1 MKKVLKNVSF
11 IFLLLKMCVI
21 FGQENVK
28 QKRILIDVGHG
39 GNDSGAIGLNDMKE
53 KDVVLNVALEIF
65 RQNKQLEKPLDIY
78 LSRYTDTF
86 ISLSDR
92 TKLGKTLKADIF
104 ISMHCNHSN
113 NPNARGIEVYVGKN
127 LSENSKQSTWL
138 AFQLQAVFKKQL
150 GFESRGVKF
159 ANFQVLRESIDY
171 YPAVLF
177 ELGFLSNLD
186 ECRYFANKQKI
197 ALIAQA
203 ILFTLKKIK

>member
-1 MKKVLKNVSF
+1 MKKGLKYVSF

-28 QKRILIDVGHG
+28 QKRIFIDVGHG

-65 RQNKQLEKPLDIY
+65 RQNKQLDKPLDIY
-78 LSRYTDTF
+78 LSRFTDTF

-92 TKLGKTLKADIF
+92 TKLGKTLKPDVF

-113 NPNARGIEVYVGKN
+113 NPNARGVEVYVGKN
-127 LSENSKQSTWL
+127 LSEYSKQSTWL
-138 AFQLQAVFKKQL
+138 GFQLQAVFKKQL

-159 ANFQVLRESIDY
+159 ADFQVLRESIDY
-171 YPAVLF
+171 YPAVLL

-186 ECRYFANKQKI
+186 ECNYFANKQKI

-203 ILFTLKKIK
+203 ILFTIKKIK